1 MKKVVIFEKIVTAI
15 FKTLLYIHLFFT
27 TLPLVFFLLFK
38 RMSKQRSLRVILF
51 YILYCIVNEGMSFYL
66 QSIIKTPNFIML
78 LNLFTIIEYTFFCY
92 FIYLIQPKGR
102 LRKIVPFLWI
112 GFILFAFADY
122 VFFNKT
128 HEFDSFASGIEAII
142 VLVLCMAYLFSQ
154 VRGNNSLLIYSTFN
168 FWVVI
173 AFFIYF
179 SGTFFLYLM
188 TDKMRVS
195 VSFQK
200 MYFVINIS
208 FNILKNLLLCVA
220 MTMKLNGT
228 VKEQNKIIPDLDDDL
243 LIYQKN

>member
-1 MKKVVIFEKIVTAI
+1 M
-15 FKTLLYIHLFFT
+15 
-27 TLPLVFFLLFK
+27 FFLLFK
-38 RMSKQRSLRVILF
+38 RNSKNKPLRVILF
-51 YILYCIVNEGMSFYL
+51 YVVYCITNEGISFYL
-66 QSIIKTPNFIML
+66 QSVVHTPNFIIL
-78 LNLFTIIEYTFFCY
+78 LNLFTVLEYTFFCY
-92 FIYLIQPKGR
+92 FLYLIFPKGYV
-102 LRKIVPFLWI
+102 RKAIPFLWL
-112 GFILFAFADY
+112 GFLLFALIDY
-122 VFFNKT
+122 IFFSKT
-128 HEFDSFASGIEAII
+128 HEFDSIASGIEAII

-154 VRGNNSLLIYSTFN
+154 VKGNNYLVVYSTFN
-168 FWVVI
+168 FWAVI

-220 MTMKLNGT
+220 MTMKLNGL
-228 VKEQNKIIPDLDDDL
+228 VKEQKKVIPDLDDDL

>member
-1 MKKVVIFEKIVTAI
+1 M
-15 FKTLLYIHLFFT
+15 
-27 TLPLVFFLLFK
+27 FFLLFK
-38 RMSKQRSLRVILF
+38 RKGKQKPLRVILV
-51 YILYCIVNEGMSFYL
+51 YVLYCVVNEAVGFYL
-66 QSIIKTPNFIML
+66 QSLRSQTFITL
-78 LNLFTIIEYTFFCY
+78 LNLFTIVEYTFFCY
-92 FIYLIQPKGR
+92 FIYLILPKGR
-102 LRKIVPFLWI
+102 LKKTVPFLWI
-112 GFILFAFADY
+112 AFILFALADY
-122 VFFNKT
+122 VLFSKT

-142 VLVLCMAYLFSQ
+142 VLLLCMAYLFSQ
-154 VRGNNSLLIYSTFN
+154 VRTNNNLLIYSTFN
-168 FWVVI
+168 FWTVI

-220 MTMKLNGT
+220 MMMKLNATAKGQ
-228 VKEQNKIIPDLDDDL
+228 KKIIPDLDDDL